1 MIRVAIV
8 GYGTIGKRV
17 ARAVDKQRDMEV
29 AGVVKTRP
37 DFVAKLSKYPVYT
50 YEDRIDA
57 FEEAGI
63 KVYGTV
69 EELLEKADVIVDA
82 TPSRVGAKNKENL
95 YKRFDKP
102 VIFQG
107 GEKASVADVSFN
119 AEANY
124 AEAVGKKYVRVVSCN
139 TTGLI
144 RSLYRLDKNIGI
156 ERVHAVLIRRAADPH
171 EDKKGPI
178 NAIMPKPIRGLSH
191 HAEDVR
197 TVLKNLNI
205 TTMAS
210 VVPTTIMHV
219 HAVRVKFSRETTED
233 EVIDALGESKRI
245 AFVDGSLGFTSTA
258 KIIEA
263 ARDLGRPR
271 NDIFE
276 LIIRRDSI
284 SVSGREA
291 FFRQAVHQEAIVVP
305 ENVDAIRAV
314 SGFENAEESIKE
326 TNASL
331 GLGDVRWRNRIRL
344 IRA

>member
-1 MIRVAIV
+1 MIRVGIV
-8 GYGTIGKRV
+8 GYGTIGKGV
-17 ARAVDKQRDMEV
+17 ARAIGKQDDMEV
-29 AGVVKTRP
+29 IGVVKTRP
-37 DFVAKLSKYPVYT
+37 DFIAKLSPYPIYT
-50 YEDRIDA
+50 YEDRIKD

-63 KVYGTV
+63 SVAGTV
-69 EELLEKADVIVDA
+69 EELIEKADVIVDA
-82 TPSRVGAKNKENL
+82 TPSKIGAKNKETL
-95 YKRFDKP
+95 YSKFDKP

-124 AEAVGKKYVRVVSCN
+124 REAVGKRYVRVVSCN

-178 NAIMPKPIRGLSH
+178 NAIMPKPIKGLSH

-197 TVLKNLNI
+197 TVLDVNI

-219 HAVRVKFSRETTED
+219 HALRVKFKRDTSED
-233 EVIDALGESKRI
+233 EVIDALSESKRI
-245 AFVDGSLGFTSTA
+245 VFVEGKLGFTSTA

-271 NDIFE
+271 NDRFE
-276 LIIRRDSI
+276 LIVRRDSI

-305 ENVDAIRAV
+305 ENIDAMRAV
-314 SGFENAEESIKE
+314 SGFENAEESINK
-326 TNASL
+326 TNSSL
-331 GLGDVRWRNRIRL
+331 GLGDVRWRRVPL